1 MPPSAVK
8 VAVVPIHNTDG
19 LLLAVTVGF
28 ALTVNES
35 VVVFVHPDTLDP
47 VKVYTVVLV
56 GFTVIVLAV
65 KPPGLQV

>member
-1 MPPSAVK
+1 M
-8 VAVVPIHNTDG
+8 PIHNTVG

-28 ALTVNES
+28 ALTVKER

>member
-47 VKVYTVVLV
+47 VKV
-56 GFTVIVLAV
+56 
-65 KPPGLQV
+65 